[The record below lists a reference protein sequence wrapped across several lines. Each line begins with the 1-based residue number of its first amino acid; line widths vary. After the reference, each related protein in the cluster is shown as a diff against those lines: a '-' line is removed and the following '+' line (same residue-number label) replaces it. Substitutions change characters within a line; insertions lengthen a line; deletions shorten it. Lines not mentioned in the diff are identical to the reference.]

1 MSFYW
6 YIDIAETGYLT
17 RSPNPDFVPSPN
29 NSSGDGF
36 FSVGPIKLV
45 DGETLSVYD
54 MVEKIQIAFDLAL
67 NSGITQTAYYIQ
79 ARVRPVALT
88 DLSNPSAANSPTTTS
103 STAISRIGSARE
115 DKELIVEYKIFN
127 EENVSFS
134 MLFRSGGHGSAGDLS
149 ALPPGGPPAAEVTIV
164 NKPKIQAIETPYC
177 TISST
182 ITDRPPTPPDVVFVP
197 YVGVNNKVL
206 VLFNSNAGEKEE
218 YPIQLRDSD
227 TSFILEEYFSQHQVE
242 ITESDIL
249 RFGSPGMVRKKLLYR
264 NDDPVRKY
272 ELFRIDSR
280 PTGYNSF
287 QGSNLTH
294 APIEAE
300 IGPDKFSTGVAY
312 VDSLI
317 PNKTY
322 WYCARSIDIHNN
334 ISNPTYIFEIEMVDN
349 RGQLFLRQ
357 KMFMFEPETYKY
369 TKTGR
374 RFLAIRPRLSQTVYD
389 SESSSPTTIGLM
401 EAPDS
406 DILGSAETTDKIWN
420 KRFKV
425 RLTSKKTGR
434 KIDLNLT
441 FKNTGVVIP

>member
-6 YIDIAETGYLT
+6 YIDIAETNNSTEAL
-17 RSPNPDFVPSPN
+17 PDPDFVPPPN
-29 NSSGDGF
+29 NTGGDGF
-36 FSVGPIKLV
+36 FSVGPIELLE
-45 DGETLSVYD
+45 DQTLSVYD
-54 MVEKIQIAFDLAL
+54 MVQKIQAAFDASL
-67 NSGITQTAYYIQ
+67 NNGITQTAYYIQ
-79 ARVRPVALT
+79 ARVRPISMVDFREGKEKPGA
-88 DLSNPSAANSPTTTS
+88 
-103 STAISRIGSARE
+103 STRRQIFRSAR
-115 DKELIVEYKIFN
+115 DGKELIVEYKIFN

-134 MLFRSGGHGSAGDLS
+134 MLFRTGGHGSSGGLS
-149 ALPPGGPPAAEVTIV
+149 AFPQDGPPIAEITIV
-164 NKPKIQAIETPYC
+164 NKPNIRAIETPYC

-182 ITDRPPTPPDVVFVP
+182 ITDKPPTPPDIVFVP

-218 YPIQLRDSD
+218 YPIQLRDND

-249 RFGSPGMVRKKLLYR
+249 KFGSSAEPRKKLLYR
-264 NDDPVRKY
+264 NDDPIRKY
-272 ELFRIDSR
+272 ELFRIDSK

-287 QGSNLTH
+287 RGFNLTD
-294 APIEAE
+294 APIEAQ
-300 IGPDKFSTGVAY
+300 IGPDKFSTGVAF

-317 PNKTY
+317 PNRTY

-349 RGQLFLRQ
+349 RGQLFMRQ

-374 RFLAIRPRLSQTVYD
+374 RFLAVRPRLSQTVY
-389 SESSSPTTIGLM
+389 SPETSSPTTIGLM
-401 EAPDS
+401 ETPDS
-406 DILGSAETTDKIWN
+406 DILGSADTTDKVWN